1 MKLTHGS
8 KARLAA
14 AVLIGAGA
22 SHASAA
28 QALASASASASAR
41 VSAIPP
47 LAGAPATY
55 SLEIA
60 ASEPRGAYPSA
71 LSLSLPPGTRLDGR
85 ALPRRCTR
93 KAALAGHCPRSSR
106 VGLGQAQLLQTATF
120 SASDPGIP
128 LTVAIGVYAAP
139 TLRAADLGRLLVIS
153 REGVTAIGGFASGSV
168 QPVSGRGTQLS
179 FGLGLVQRA
188 PEESITFT
196 GLSLSLGA
204 RHGRFSLVRNPRVC
218 GGTWPV
224 GLALTGVEPASV
236 SVPCSTAG

>member
-1 MKLTHGS
+1 MKLTHGT
-8 KARLAA
+8 KARLVAA
-14 AVLIGAGA
+14 ALICGAA

-28 QALASASASASAR
+28 QALALASER
-41 VSAIPP
+41 VTAIPP

-85 ALPRRCTR
+85 ALPQRCKR
-93 KAALAGHCPRSSR
+93 NAALTGHCPRASR
-106 VGLGQAQLLQTATF
+106 VALGQAQLLQTATF
-120 SASDPGIP
+120 SASDPGVP

-139 TLRAADLGRLLVIS
+139 TRRAADLGRLLVIS
-153 REGVTAIGGFASGSV
+153 REGVTAIGGFATGSV
-168 QPVSGRGTQLS
+168 QRVSGGGPQLG

-188 PEESITFT
+188 PEETITFT

-204 RHGRFSLVRNPRVC
+204 RRGRFSLLRNPPLC

-236 SVPCSTAG
+236 SVPCSAAG